1 MRCYRRGPLED
12 TLLKIYPAH
21 SPDGG
26 HRLGSM
32 LVSDA
37 EKLLKTYTHYTDD
50 VRSPNGKGYQR
61 PPTESRFP
69 QIAAYLKD
77 HGVTPIILSDRG
89 RWQSLWRTPDT
100 TITCTVDEALQ
111 GLKQNDVDEDEVF
124 ASILDGQ
131 HRDRAAQYLYDRH
144 DVDLELPFLL
154 YTGLTWSQEVERF
167 NTINTTA
174 KNLPRALVEVN
185 RHTIFEPHGASARET
200 QRQDVREVV
209 MALETDPGSIW
220 HKQINMTG
228 GRNTD
233 RPVTFEGLRRSMDQT
248 FSGRLGLLSVQK
260 KKDLAKAYW
269 QAVADTWPDA
279 WNGVPPTVERVNPET
294 NEVETVEKTGAK
306 YRIKDL
312 VGVSA
317 LAKLG
322 NQVLLDA
329 YDDQSQQLNMG
340 MVRGR
345 LGKAKDINWLK
356 ASDNPDMASQAGFA
370 GTADTY
376 DLLLARAYRGQ

>member
-1 MRCYRRGPLED
+1 M
-12 TLLKIYPAH
+12 LKIYPAH
-21 SPDGG
+21 STDGG

-37 EKLLKTYTHYTDD
+37 EKLLTTYTHYTEDAL
-50 VRSPNGKGYQR
+50 SPNGKGYQR

-77 HGVTPIILSDRG
+77 HGVTPIIISDRA
-89 RWQSLWRTPDT
+89 RWQALWRTPDT
-100 TITCTVDEALQ
+100 TIEMSADEALEM
-111 GLKQNDVDEDEVF
+111 LKQNGVEDEGAF

-131 HRDRAAQYLYDRH
+131 HRDRSGRWLYEREGI
-144 DVDLELPFLL
+144 DLQLPFLL

-233 RPVTFEGLRRSMDQT
+233 RPVTFEGLRRSMDQM
-248 FSGRLGLLSVQK
+248 FAGRLGLLSIQK
-260 KKDLAKAYW
+260 KKDLARAYW

-279 WNGVPPTVERVNPET
+279 WNGVPPTMERVNPET
-294 NEVETVEKTGAK
+294 NEVETVEVAGAK

-317 LAKLG
+317 IAKLG

-329 YDDQSQQLNMG
+329 YDDQTQQLNMG
-340 MVRGR
+340 MIRGR
-345 LGKAKDINWLK
+345 LGRAKDISWLK
-356 ASDNPDMASQAGFA
+356 SSDNPDMASQAGFA

-376 DLLLARAYRGQ
+376 DLLLARAYPRQ